1 MTADWPVLGGIC
13 LLIAL
18 SGAGVLLV
26 TRRARSPRIGRSKS
40 NHNAL
45 VTKTLP
51 EQSGALGG
59 AERRSPG
66 HPDLLAH
73 VARSVGERR
82 RSGQSDMAHQ
92 LRNPM
97 TALRLRL
104 EKLGAFLP
112 SAATETYQQ
121 ALRDLDRMDRTLEIM
136 LAGAQPLPTGQEP
149 QTLEVRGEIESALNG
164 WSIVALRCSV
174 GLQLDGPE
182 QVWALAQPGAVE
194 QVLDIVVDNALK
206 HSPTGSTIRTNLRA
220 DDAMVQIHI
229 KDEGPGLSEA
239 ERQLA
244 LIRGWQRSPGKGGGL
259 GLSIASGLMT
269 ASGGRLELCSHEGA
283 GWRWC
288 SICPLPRPGPAR
300 NDRAQRPSRPQRKT
314 APLPEASVTPP
325 DRPWNTT
332 VGDADDPSR
341 HRPPRKPAFK
351 SRSSANGHA
360 RCAGSPA
367 GAVAESARQGAGDE
381 VQQREG
387 FPDEFRTEFYRPVRR
402 CPAVLRRPDADAG

>member
-283 GWRWC
+283 GLEVVLH
-288 SICPLPRPGPAR
+288 LPA
-300 NDRAQRPSRPQRKT
+300 A
-314 APLPEASVTPP
+314 
-325 DRPWNTT
+325 
-332 VGDADDPSR
+332 
-341 HRPPRKPAFK
+341 
-351 SRSSANGHA
+351 
-360 RCAGSPA
+360 PA
-367 GAVAESARQGAGDE
+367 GACAKRPGTAAQPPTEENGTTSRGIRDAAGSALEYDCGGCR
-381 VQQREG
+381 
-387 FPDEFRTEFYRPVRR
+387 
-402 CPAVLRRPDADAG
+402 